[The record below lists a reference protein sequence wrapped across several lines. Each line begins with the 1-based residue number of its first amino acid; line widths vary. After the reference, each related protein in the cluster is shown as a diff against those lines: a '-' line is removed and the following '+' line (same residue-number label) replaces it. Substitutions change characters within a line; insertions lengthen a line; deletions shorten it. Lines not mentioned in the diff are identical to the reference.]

1 MCPLAMK
8 WRSSSATLERPK
20 RFTGPPQRLAR
31 QPYGSGVTY
40 HSLWGK
46 FRPMEPRLS
55 WAIRARRLFAHHTGI
70 CFTQSVHSDATETI
84 LGPLIQEAKPMKRVH
99 VLSPLN
105 ARLTSLSFRGLVI
118 LGVFFSLTASAA
130 PLSEV
135 EPNDNAFEANSLPFK
150 QPIYGQ
156 LYSELDQDYF
166 IYTATKGSPRSV
178 NGYFQCSSSQGSSPS
193 GTTGY
198 LIRIFSPAGLQA
210 SYTISEALCTNTFGF
225 VMPTTKAGR
234 YSIAIS
240 APPQVQSSTTTFAQ
254 NGLGYVLALGSRS
267 VSNGFCPPGK
277 SPTKVPIPATPQA
290 CGRTWIEFCHP
301 FALECQ

>member
-1 MCPLAMK
+1 
-8 WRSSSATLERPK
+8 
-20 RFTGPPQRLAR
+20 
-31 QPYGSGVTY
+31 
-40 HSLWGK
+40 
-46 FRPMEPRLS
+46 
-55 WAIRARRLFAHHTGI
+55 
-70 CFTQSVHSDATETI
+70 
-84 LGPLIQEAKPMKRVH
+84 MKRVL
-99 VLSPLN
+99 VLSPQN
-105 ARLTSLSFRGLVI
+105 ALLTTLSFRGLLI
-118 LGVFFSLTASAA
+118 LGVLFSLTASAA

-135 EPNDNAFEANSLPFK
+135 EPNENAFEANSLPFK

-166 IYTATKGSPRSV
+166 VYTAAKGSPRSI
-178 NGYFQCSSSQGSSPS
+178 NGYFQCTSTS
-193 GTTGY
+193 GFSAPESTGY

-210 SYTISEALCTNTFGF
+210 SYTISEALCANTFGF

-240 APPQVQSSTTTFAQ
+240 APPQAQGSASTLAQ

-267 VSNGFCPPGK
+267 VSTGFCPPGK